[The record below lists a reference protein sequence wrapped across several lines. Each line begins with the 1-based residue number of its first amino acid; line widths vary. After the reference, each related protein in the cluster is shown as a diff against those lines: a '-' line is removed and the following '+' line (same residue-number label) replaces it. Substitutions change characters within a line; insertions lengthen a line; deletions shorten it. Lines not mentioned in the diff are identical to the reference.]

1 MRFVSVFG
9 LLGVVALSATACSPT
24 PQHDKPYYISH
35 DAERAKQLE
44 ACKADPGR
52 LGQTPNCINAQSAE
66 SDALTKDFWK
76 RKEPASR
83 VQNTGEL

>member
-1 MRFVSVFG
+1 MRFVSIAVLIG
-9 LLGVVALSATACSPT
+9 LAALSITACSPT
-24 PQHDKPYYISH
+24 PQHDKPYYASH
-35 DAERAKQLE
+35 DDERAKQLE

-52 LGQTPNCINAQSAE
+52 LGQTPNCVNAQSAE

-83 VQNTGEL
+83 VQNPGQL